1 VFYTYTVNPDGSIS
15 TIIVTVNNHD
25 GGSSVVLE
33 NVVIG
38 LDDKTIFPNFSAREG
53 EYVLDANGMIVDPGQ
68 IKNAVVCGNCIANNT
83 LIFSMPIP
91 KNTQVTITAVI
102 GGFFNFGSQG
112 TSYAKFNITYVI
124 GTR

>member
-1 VFYTYTVNPDGSIS
+1 MFYTYTVNPDGSIS

-38 LDDKTIFPNFSAREG
+38 MEDKTILPNFSVREG
-53 EYVLDANGMIVDPGQ
+53 EYKLDANGMIVDPGQ

-83 LIFSMPIP
+83 LSFSMPIP

-102 GGFFNFGSQG
+102 GAFFNLGNQG
-112 TSYAKFNITYVI
+112 TNYTTINITYVI
-124 GTR
+124 PPR